1 MINVSSIL
9 EFGDIGIDEE
19 WNDSKTK
26 EMSMHSIHAYPAKFP
41 AFIAAKAFD
50 FAKEEGVH
58 LGRVADVF
66 CGCGTV
72 ALEARLLIWIF
83 GVVILTLLQH

>member
-26 EMSMHSIHAYPAKFP
+26 EMSMF
-41 AFIAAKAFD
+41 
-50 FAKEEGVH
+50 FAV
-58 LGRVADVF
+58 VAQWLWRQ
-66 CGCGTV
+66 GYM
-72 ALEARLLIWIF
+72 IWIF